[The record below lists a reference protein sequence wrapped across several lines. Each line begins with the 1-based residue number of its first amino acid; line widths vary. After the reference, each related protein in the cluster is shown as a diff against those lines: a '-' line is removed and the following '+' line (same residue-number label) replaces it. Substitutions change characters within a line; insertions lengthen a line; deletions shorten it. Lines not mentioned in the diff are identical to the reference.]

1 MGGIGLCKIILGWII
16 IIFRLSRKR
25 TVLICDSFRAVRYLV
40 ASSFT
45 PANTHISLVE
55 GGSPHP
61 LHPQFPNRRFPS
73 PINPWL
79 SIVLAHI
86 WFSNPYAN
94 FSLYSIFSENCI
106 EGRVTQWS
114 EKPVTIS
121 PEHTIWVPILVKGAG
136 GEHLFWQ
143 PYLNNNGL
151 PACVHLYAQMIT
163 SLSMFVSSPTLPE
176 RGLVSAQ
183 HIRANQLLLH
193 YLRNLLT
200 PSIQHFHCHAGMQ
213 LTILRSCSTRSKVV
227 LFCVAHAHESDS
239 IFSSLFCVNSFNL
252 FFSSLCT
259 L

>member
-114 EKPVTIS
+114 ENLPI
-121 PEHTIWVPILVKGAG
+121 VPK
-136 GEHLFWQ
+136 
-143 PYLNNNGL
+143 
-151 PACVHLYAQMIT
+151 
-163 SLSMFVSSPTLPE
+163 
-176 RGLVSAQ
+176 R
-183 HIRANQLLLH
+183 
-193 YLRNLLT
+193 
-200 PSIQHFHCHAGMQ
+200 
-213 LTILRSCSTRSKVV
+213 TILAEFGWKGRVDVRFFGLAHSHDNSRP
-227 LFCVAHAHESDS
+227 VATFPPTAP
-239 IFSSLFCVNSFNL
+239 LRTC
-252 FFSSLCT
+252 
-259 L
+259 